1 VKLPACR
8 VILQNFGNRF
18 VKYDVAYNKVNS
30 LLLLKEEYPEG
41 GRWLIAY
48 IIDFVYFIE
57 YFNQPPRPQMKIYNI
72 LIIIMLRPEGVS
84 KDFFF

>member
-1 VKLPACR
+1 MPAGN
-8 VILQNFGNRF
+8 VIFQNLGNRF

-48 IIDFVYFIE
+48 IIDFYT
-57 YFNQPPRPQMKIYNI
+57 
-72 LIIIMLRPEGVS
+72 L
-84 KDFFF
+84 